1 MTKID
6 FYQIESEEDPLFFT
20 CRLIEKVYR
29 RGHRIY
35 VHTQDNNSAT
45 RLDDLLW
52 TFRPDRFVPHHLQAN
67 ATPAGEP
74 TGQLNDEA
82 SPVRIGHD
90 FEPSGHQDVLV
101 NLSGH
106 VPDFFSR
113 FERVAEV
120 VPMDENRRE
129 AARTNYRFYKERGY
143 PLDYHRMTAKG

>member
-6 FYQIESEEDPLFFT
+6 FYQIETEEDPLFFT

-35 VHTQDNNSAT
+35 VHTPDLDST
-45 RLDDLLW
+45 RKMDDLLW
-52 TFRPDRFVPHHLQAN
+52 TFRPDRFVPHHCQDTSVGHDLVSA
-67 ATPAGEP
+67 
-74 TGQLNDEA
+74 DDA

-101 NLSGH
+101 NLSGN

-120 VPMDENRRE
+120 VPMIENLRE
-129 AARTNYRFYKERGY
+129 AARANYRFYKERGY
-143 PLDYHRMTAKG
+143 QLDYHQMTAKN